1 MRKFISLFAAMLV
14 VLTANA
20 TIRNISPTQCFEGT
34 RNDGYTLYVELAR
47 GAQAG
52 DTIVMADGE
61 YLEGQSIP
69 VNVPVVIMAAE
80 GAKPVV
86 KMSGYFQV
94 KASINV
100 QGVTFQFVGAEG
112 NGYCF
117 YFYENTPKFL
127 KMENC
132 EFKDF
137 TQYCVSSWEKYH
149 IDSCIVE
156 DCYFHDLAKAPF
168 YFAPSSLPNDT
179 NACDNLTVKNSTFA
193 NITLKD
199 VAVLDLRNN
208 GNNDK
213 ATSKLRVDHCTFYN
227 CKGYERMIMAYKSP
241 DVLVSNCIMMNP
253 LADAEEASIYATY
266 LYGGDVKNCVWFQT
280 KTVYTKKSGG
290 AVDNLNVDPKFK
302 DAANADYTLADD
314 SPALTAGTDGKAV
327 GDPRWAPAA
336 PALLEAPDAAPV
348 APTWPANQ
356 VKAVYSA
363 TYEADCNFGEW
374 GSGTAY
380 TQDTYGKKYVT
391 TNSGY
396 FGLEFKEHL
405 NCSKMEKLHLDVWVA
420 ADASMRIVPI
430 WGGAEQGITKNLTGQ
445 QWNSVEIALS
455 EFNQVTNWADVYQIK
470 IDNAKNLTFWLNNV
484 YFYTTQA
491 PAVDETA
498 PADVKAVVESA
509 SYFSVKIKAS
519 ATDAS
524 DAVKLTVKNGE
535 AEVASI
541 NAVSGADA
549 ILTVNNLK
557 PNTDYNFSVIA
568 SDESGN
574 TAEPVAVAAKTI
586 VAPAADAAPKTYKGL
601 VKSIYSDK
609 YAAAPA
615 SIGTLVAGWWEPTE
629 LSQGEIAQGDNAL
642 FYAPKATGM
651 FGWEFAETDMTGF
664 PYLHISIY
672 PLADGKIKIF
682 PVVNGSTDDYV
693 NIPDVKGGEWNHLVF
708 DFSGK
713 DLTKVFQIGWQDYYT
728 LNGFFVDNVYFSQEK
743 EEVAGADRRINAYG
757 LNVVADGDN
766 YKFSYIANIDGTE
779 ANLIFYQDGVEKG
792 TVAIAAPIKGQN
804 QASVAKSDIP
814 NGINTWAVELKAGQV
829 FEFGKLAEGA
839 NLKKCHLAIDN
850 SPESDFFG
858 RMYVANRAGSA
869 DGGIYVYNQD
879 YTVNTEN
886 TLAGQPKWQ
895 SMGRPSVGA
904 DGTVYIGDWG
914 DAHGGVYVMNPSTLT
929 ATCLFEGE
937 QDANG
942 VWTNNG
948 VALGSSTASV
958 GVYGEGANTVLYAMN
973 EDVSSAGTTLYKHGV
988 NVYQL
993 GQNDGTILSKWTVA
1007 PTKTFALSDNA
1018 AEMFVINATSKG
1030 AFFSCSR
1037 AKPNNAAGARSLQF
1051 YNTNGER
1058 TYVALPEGETADLT
1072 GSLGGGCAVSRDE
1085 DELAIVDGDGNI
1097 LVYAIAWTGDVPA
1110 LTKVTK
1116 YETAFAALGS
1126 LCFDYAGN
1134 IVVTAG
1140 ANYNNS
1146 TANHLVA
1153 YGVPTANN
1161 EIIVP
1166 AKKALVVAGADQGTA
1181 IEDVTVQPVQKFF
1194 RDGQIYIIR
1203 DGVVYTITGNVVR

>member
-1 MRKFISLFAAMLV
+1 MRKIFSLFAA
-14 VLTANA
+14 VLFAFAANAAVINITNETANA
-20 TIRNISPTQCFEGT
+20 LQTALN
-34 RNDGYTLYVELAR
+34 
-47 GAQAG
+47 GATTG
-52 DTIVMADGE
+52 DEIVMAAGTYE
-61 YLEGQSIP
+61 ESGNYLAFTGKELT
-69 VNVPVVIMAAE
+69 VRAAE
-80 GAKPVV
+80 GAEVIIKTVCPVRL
-86 KMSGYFQV
+86 KEGA
-94 KASINV
+94 KAEFINV
-100 QGVTFQFVGAEG
+100 KFDCSTIGS
-112 NGYCF
+112 
-117 YFYENTPKFL
+117 YEQVIVPADDTDNKRVVLTG
-127 KMENC
+127 C
-132 EFKDF
+132 EFYGWDKNYAMIEA
-137 TQYCVSSWEKYH
+137 TSSRRLTSVT
-149 IDSCIVE
+149 IDK
-156 DCYFHDLAKAPF
+156 CYFHNCKKSVVFIENTGAIEL
-168 YFAPSSLPNDT
+168 SIT
-179 NACDNLTVKNSTFA
+179 NSTFA
-193 NITLKD
+193 NITTD
-199 VAVLDLRNN
+199 ASGFYAGVIDSR
-208 GNNDK
+208 
-213 ATSKLRVDHCTFYN
+213 ATSGSLLVDHCTFYN
-227 CKGYERMIMAYKSP
+227 VQAMNTDYAAVGKVATPAGAS
-241 DVLVSNCIMMNP
+241 VSN
-253 LADAEEASIYATY
+253 SIFMLPAAQDNVRAIRDVATA
-266 LYGGDVKNCVWFQT
+266 KNCFTYNYLKDSGWGIHSSVT
-280 KTVYTKKSGG
+280 KTDCANDK
-290 AVDNLNVDPKFK
+290 DPKFK
-302 DAANADYTLADD
+302 DAANGDFTLADD
-314 SPALTAGTDGKAV
+314 SPALTAGSDGKAI

-336 PALLEAPDAAPV
+336 PALLEAPDAAPA

-356 VKAVYSA
+356 VKAVYSG
-363 TYEADCNFGEW
+363 TYSADCNFGEW

-391 TNSGY
+391 TNLGY

-405 NCSKMEKLHLDVWVA
+405 NCSKMEKLHLDIWVA

-524 DAVKLTVKNGE
+524 DAVKLTVKNGD

-743 EEVAGADRRINAYG
+743 EDVAGADRRINAYG

-766 YKFSYIANIDGTE
+766 YTFSYIANIDGTE

-829 FEFGKLAEGA
+829 YEFGKLAEGD
-839 NLKKCHLAIDN
+839 NLNKCHLAIDN
-850 SPESDFFG
+850 SPESDYFG
-858 RMYVANRAGSA
+858 RMYIANRSGSGT
-869 DGGIYVYNQD
+869 GGIYVYNQD
-879 YTVNTEN
+879 YTIDDNMKN
-886 TLAGQPKWQ
+886 LQAGQPKWQ
-895 SMGRPSVGA
+895 SMGRPSVA
-904 DGTVYIGDWG
+904 ENGTVYIGDWG
-914 DAHGGVYVMNPSTLT
+914 DSHGGVYVLDPATLQ
-929 ATCLFEGE
+929 ATCLFTGT
-937 QDANG
+937 QDAKG
-942 VWTNNG
+942 VWTNDG
-948 VALGSSTASV
+948 VAMGSSTASV
-958 GVYGEGANTVLYAMN
+958 GVYGAGANTVLYAMN
-973 EDVSSAGTTLYKHGV
+973 EDVSSAGTTLYAHGV

-993 GQNDGTILSKWTVA
+993 GQENGSILNTWTGA
-1007 PTKTFALSDNA
+1007 PTKTFALQDNA